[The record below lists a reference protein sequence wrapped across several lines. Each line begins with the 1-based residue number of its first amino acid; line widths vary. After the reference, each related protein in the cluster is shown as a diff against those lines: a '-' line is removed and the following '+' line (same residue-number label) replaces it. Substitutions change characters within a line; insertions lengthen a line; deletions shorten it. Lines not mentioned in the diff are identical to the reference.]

1 MWSIIAYKLQ
11 VTHMPEQRKRIL
23 IVEDDETLSKA
34 LGEALAQAGF
44 EVDIAGDGEL
54 GLALAKKSSPD
65 LMILDLTLPKLDGTE
80 VLRRARTESALATTP
95 TIILTNRDD
104 IESLSQTLESGPV
117 DFLIKHEQRLEQVVA
132 LVKKRLGASA

>member
-1 MWSIIAYKLQ
+1 
-11 VTHMPEQRKRIL
+11 MPEQRKRIL